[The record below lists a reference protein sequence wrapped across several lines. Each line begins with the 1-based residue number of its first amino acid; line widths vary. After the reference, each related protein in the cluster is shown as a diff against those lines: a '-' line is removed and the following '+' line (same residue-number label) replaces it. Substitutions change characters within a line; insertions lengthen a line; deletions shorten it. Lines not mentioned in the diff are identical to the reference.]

1 MRKIIF
7 LLFLMIGAVINLQA
21 QTETDRVVKAFKT
34 GSAELIAEHFDEFVD
49 LKLLDKDEVKNMSKN
64 QAEQALKSFY
74 AEKEIKGFDKVSE
87 GGKGNL
93 LYILGKLTN
102 GNKVYSIT
110 IQLKQKAGNLHII
123 TMRIS

>member
-7 LLFLMIGAVINLQA
+7 LLFLMIGAVINVQA

>member
-7 LLFLMIGAVINLQA
+7 LLLCMMSATVYA
-21 QTETDRVVKAFKT
+21 QSETDQVVKAFKT
-34 GSAELIAEHFDEFVD
+34 GNVESIASFFDEYVD

-64 QAEQALKSFY
+64 QAELALKSFY
-74 AEKEIKGFDKVSE
+74 SDKEVKGFDKVSE

-93 LYILGKLTN
+93 LYLLGKLTS

-110 IQLKQKAGNLHII
+110 IQLKQKSGNLHII

>member
-1 MRKIIF
+1 M
-7 LLFLMIGAVINLQA
+7 MIGAGVTVKA

-34 GSAELIAEHFDEFVD
+34 GNAELIAEHFDEFVD

-64 QAEQALKSFY
+64 QAELALKSFFT
-74 AEKEIKGFDKVSE
+74 EKEIKGFDKVSE

-93 LYILGKLTN
+93 QYLLGKLTN
-102 GNKVYSIT
+102 GNKVFSIT
-110 IQLKQKAGNLHII
+110 IQLKQKAGILHII

>member
-7 LLFLMIGAVINLQA
+7 LLFLMIGAVINVQA
-21 QTETDRVVKAFKT
+21 QIETDRVVKAFKT
-34 GSAELIAEHFDEFVD
+34 GSAELIAAHFDEFVD

-74 AEKEIKGFDKVSE
+74 AEKEIKGFDKISE